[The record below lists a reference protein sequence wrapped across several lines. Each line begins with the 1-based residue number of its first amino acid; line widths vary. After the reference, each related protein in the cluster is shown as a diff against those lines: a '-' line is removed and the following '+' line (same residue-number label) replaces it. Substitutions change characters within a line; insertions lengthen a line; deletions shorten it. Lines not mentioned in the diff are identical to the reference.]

1 MPVPPPEATLASLEG
16 LYVSSGFSI
25 GPVVEAILQCPEFLD
40 GPELVTPPVVFNAGL
55 LRAVGRYIDST
66 AWAWLSA
73 AAGQQLFYPPNVS
86 GWDFTR
92 WLDTSTA
99 KARWEMA
106 TFVTSD
112 NYPNPWPGEG
122 EAPLQRNRD
131 PGGRRWRARWPTGAS
146 PRSPKNRSSASAN
159 SPRGCL
165 EGVADAEWQQSPYRA
180 IRQNA
185 LRMLIATSPD
195 MQVS

>member
-1 MPVPPPEATLASLEG
+1 VGATAPPPPT
-16 LYVSSGFSI
+16 
-25 GPVVEAILQCPEFLD
+25 
-40 GPELVTPPVVFNAGL
+40 
-55 LRAVGRYIDST
+55 T
-66 AWAWLSA
+66 AWAWLSS

-106 TFVTSD
+106 SYVTAKT
-112 NYPNPWPGEG
+112 YPNPWPGAGEPKYSETETAG
-122 EAPLQRNRD
+122 EAL
-131 PGGRRWRARWPTGAS
+131 
-146 PRSPKNRSSASAN
+146 ASALAYWGN
-159 SPRGCL
+159 PQLSGESEQCIAQFAQSCL
-165 EGVADAEWQQSPYRA
+165 EGVATARWEQSPYRA

-185 LRMLIATSPD
+185 LRMLVATAPD

>member
-1 MPVPPPEATLASLEG
+1 VP
-16 LYVSSGFSI
+16 SSR
-25 GPVVEAILQCPEFLD
+25 
-40 GPELVTPPVVFNAGL
+40 PELLTPPVVYNAGL
-55 LRAVGRYIDST
+55 LRAIGRFIDT
-66 AWAWLSA
+66 TDWAWLSA
-73 AAGQQLFYPPNVS
+73 SAGQQLFYPPNVS

-106 TFVTSD
+106 SYVTANTYAD
-112 NYPNPWPGEG
+112 PWPEVGKQPYSETEDGRTALAGALAYWANPQLSG
-122 EAPLQRNRD
+122 EAERCLAEFAD
-131 PGGRRWRARWPTGAS
+131 SCLVGRAT
-146 PRSPKNRSSASAN
+146 
-159 SPRGCL
+159 
-165 EGVADAEWQQSPYRA
+165 AEWEQSPYRA